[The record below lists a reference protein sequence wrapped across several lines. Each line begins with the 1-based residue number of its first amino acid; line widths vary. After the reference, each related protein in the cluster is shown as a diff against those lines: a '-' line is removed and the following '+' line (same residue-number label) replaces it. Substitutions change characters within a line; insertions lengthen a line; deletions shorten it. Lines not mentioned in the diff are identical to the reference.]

1 MTLDQSL
8 SALRARQDPTRV
20 PDMLPELAE
29 ALAEAQEQRDQ
40 RRSLDSHGAP
50 AWVAHERAVMVD
62 ATTALL
68 VRHELPIDAQEV
80 AEAVAR
86 AEDRAS
92 GHSDYTRKWALGCA
106 EYIAELATATAD
118 TRKERAQ

>member
-20 PDMLPELAE
+20 PDTVPELAE

-40 RRSLDSHGAP
+40 RRSVDGQLPPG
-50 AWVAHERAVMVD
+50 WVAHERAVMFD

-80 AEAVAR
+80 AEAVRR

-92 GHSDYTRKWALGCA
+92 GHSDYTRKWAIGCA
-106 EYIAELATATAD
+106 EYIAGLATAAAS
-118 TRKERAQ
+118 TRKERTR